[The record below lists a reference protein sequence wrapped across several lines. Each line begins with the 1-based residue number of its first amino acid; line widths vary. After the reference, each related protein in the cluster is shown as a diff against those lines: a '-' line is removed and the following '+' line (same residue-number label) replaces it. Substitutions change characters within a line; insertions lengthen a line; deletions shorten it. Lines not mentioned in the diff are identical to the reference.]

1 MADDDDA
8 AEPEIEQQ
16 ESDEAGS
23 SRGRSPIRSALGV
36 GLAALVA
43 LTGLAGWTGYRVYD
57 EHRNEQRHEAFLEVA
72 RQGAVNLTTIDYRK
86 VDEDVARI
94 LDSAS
99 GTFHDDFQNRAKP
112 FVDVVKQA
120 RSTSEGTVID
130 AGMES
135 ETADSA
141 QVLVAVKVK
150 STVAD
155 GTPAEPR
162 SWRMRVAVQKTGAD
176 EYKVSNVTFVP

>member
-1 MADDDDA
+1 MADDADATDD
-8 AEPEIEQQ
+8 EVTQE
-16 ESDEAGS
+16 ESDDT
-23 SRGRSPIRSALGV
+23 SRPRRRSPITSALGV

-43 LTGLAGWTGYRVYD
+43 LAGLAGWTGYRVYD
-57 EHRNEQRHEAFLEVA
+57 EHKNEQRSQAFLEVA

-99 GTFHDDFQNRAKP
+99 GTFYDDFQSRAKP

-135 ETADSA
+135 ESASDA

-150 STVAD
+150 TTVAD
-155 GTPAEPR
+155 GTPQDPR
-162 SWRMRVAVQKTGAD
+162 SWRMRISVQKTGAD